1 LQLKDGGAILSSG
14 AILKGARLSTAKPA
28 SLTTPAAV
36 LTKATLRAARLL
48 GLTDAAL
55 GAILGVSGASVSRL
69 GAGRRAIEP
78 GQKEGQLALLFLR
91 MYRSLAALLGDAES
105 CRRWLQAENAHLGQV
120 PARLLPTVEGLVHV
134 TQYLDALRGKN

>member
-1 LQLKDGGAILSSG
+1 MEPALETAH
-14 AILKGARLSTAKPA
+14 LSTAARA
-28 SLTTPAAV
+28 SLITPGAV
-36 LTKATLRAARLL
+36 LTRATLRAARLL

-55 GAILGVSGASVSRL
+55 ADILGVSGASVSRL
-69 GAGRRAIEP
+69 GAGRRTIAP

-120 PARLLPTVEGLVHV
+120 PARLLPSVEGLVHV